1 MARTELE
8 PRSCLRDGSWTRLK
22 GTGHSG
28 QTVRSQRGLLAP
40 DSMGEGSRRQRGPR
54 GPPSLGRGHGVGKPA
69 GTGGQGP
76 RRQEGRSRKGA
87 IRMVKRSCPS
97 CGPELGVEEKKGKGN
112 PISIQ
117 LFPPELVEHIISFLP
132 VRDLVALGQT
142 CRYFH
147 EVCDAEGV
155 WRRICRRLSPR
166 LRDQGSGVRPWKRAA
181 ILNYTKGLYFQAFGG
196 RRRCLSKSVAP
207 LLAHGYRRFLPTK
220 DHVFIL
226 DYVGTLFFLKN
237 ALVSTLGQM
246 QWKRACRY
254 VVLCRGAK
262 DFASDPRCDTVYR
275 KYLYVLA
282 TREQQEVVGTT
293 SSRACDCVEVY
304 LQSSGQRVFKMTFHH
319 SMTFKQ
325 IVLVGQETQRAL
337 LLLTEEGK
345 IYSLVVNETQ
355 LDQPRS
361 YTVQLALRKVSH
373 YLPHLRV
380 ACMTSN
386 QSSTLYVTDQGG
398 VYFEVHTPGVY
409 RDLFGTLQA
418 FDPLDQQMP
427 LALSLPAKIL
437 FCALGYNH
445 LGLVDEFGRIFMQ
458 GNNRYGQLGT
468 GDKMDRGEP
477 TQVRYLQ
484 RPITLWCGLNHSL
497 VLSQSSE
504 FSKELLGC
512 GCGAGGRLPGWP
524 KGSAS
529 FVKLQVKVPLCA
541 CALCATRECLY
552 ILSSHDIEQH
562 TPYRDLPASRVVG
575 IPEPSLGTGAPQD
588 PGGTAQACEE
598 YLSQIHSCHTLQ
610 DRMEK
615 MKEIIGW
622 MPLMAAQKDFFWEA
636 LDMLQKAE
644 GGGGG
649 VGPPASET

>member
-1 MARTELE
+1 
-8 PRSCLRDGSWTRLK
+8 
-22 GTGHSG
+22 
-28 QTVRSQRGLLAP
+28 
-40 DSMGEGSRRQRGPR
+40 MGEGPGRQRGPR
-54 GPPSLGRGHGVGKPA
+54 GPPSSGTGHGVGKAA
-69 GTGGQGP
+69 GTGTRELSTGGQGA
-76 RRQEGRSRKGA
+76 RRDEGRSRAGVV
-87 IRMVKRSCPS
+87 RMVKRSCPS
-97 CGPELGVEEKKGKGN
+97 CGPEPGGEEKKGRGN
-112 PISIQ
+112 PISVQ

-132 VRDLVALGQT
+132 VRDVVALGQT
-142 CRYFH
+142 CHYFR
-147 EVCDAEGV
+147 EVCDTEGV

-166 LRDQGSGVRPWKRAA
+166 LREQGSGVRPWKRAA

-226 DYVGTLFFLKN
+226 DYVGTLFFFKN
-237 ALVSTLGQM
+237 ALVSSTLGQI

-282 TREQQEVVGTT
+282 TREQLGVAGATG
-293 SSRACDCVEVY
+293 SRACDCVEVY

-319 SMTFKQ
+319 SMSFKQ

-373 YLPHLRV
+373 CLPHLRV
-380 ACMTSN
+380 ACMASN
-386 QSSTLYVTDQGG
+386 QSSTVYITDQGG

-477 TQVRYLQ
+477 TQV
-484 RPITLWCGLNHSL
+484 
-497 VLSQSSE
+497 
-504 FSKELLGC
+504 
-512 GCGAGGRLPGWP
+512 
-524 KGSAS
+524 
-529 FVKLQVKVPLCA
+529 PLCA
-541 CALCATRECLY
+541 CSLCSTRECLY
-552 ILSSHDIEQH
+552 MLSSHDIEH
-562 TPYRDLPASRVVG
+562 HPAYRDLPASRVVG
-575 IPEPSLGTGAPQD
+575 NPEPSPGAGAPQD

-598 YLSQIHSCHTLQ
+598 YLSQIHSCPTLQ

-615 MKEIIGW
+615 MKEIVGW

-636 LDMLQKAE
+636 LDMLQTAA
-644 GGGGG
+644 GG
-649 VGPPASET
+649 VGEGPPTPDS

>member
-1 MARTELE
+1 
-8 PRSCLRDGSWTRLK
+8 
-22 GTGHSG
+22 
-28 QTVRSQRGLLAP
+28 
-40 DSMGEGSRRQRGPR
+40 MGEGPGRQRGPR
-54 GPPSLGRGHGVGKPA
+54 GPPSSGTGHGVGKAA
-69 GTGGQGP
+69 GTGTRELSTGGQGA
-76 RRQEGRSRKGA
+76 RRDEGRSRAGVV
-87 IRMVKRSCPS
+87 RMVRRSQRRKLQKFTGLCGQEGLRVKRSCPS
-97 CGPELGVEEKKGKGN
+97 CGPEPGGEEKKGRGN
-112 PISIQ
+112 PISVQ

-132 VRDLVALGQT
+132 VRDVVALGQT
-142 CRYFH
+142 CHYFR
-147 EVCDAEGV
+147 EVCDTEGV

-166 LRDQGSGVRPWKRAA
+166 LREQGSGVRPWKRAA

-226 DYVGTLFFLKN
+226 DYVGTLFFFKN
-237 ALVSTLGQM
+237 ALVSSTLGQI

-282 TREQQEVVGTT
+282 TREQLGVAGATG
-293 SSRACDCVEVY
+293 SRACDCVEVY

-319 SMTFKQ
+319 SMSFKQ

-373 YLPHLRV
+373 CLPHLRV
-380 ACMTSN
+380 ACMASN
-386 QSSTLYVTDQGG
+386 QSSTVYITDQGG

-427 LALSLPAKIL
+427 LALSLPAK
-437 FCALGYNH
+437 
-445 LGLVDEFGRIFMQ
+445 

-477 TQVRYLQ
+477 TQV
-484 RPITLWCGLNHSL
+484 
-497 VLSQSSE
+497 
-504 FSKELLGC
+504 
-512 GCGAGGRLPGWP
+512 
-524 KGSAS
+524 
-529 FVKLQVKVPLCA
+529 PLCA
-541 CALCATRECLY
+541 CSLCSTRECLY
-552 ILSSHDIEQH
+552 MLSSHDIEH
-562 TPYRDLPASRVVG
+562 HPAYRDLPASRVVG
-575 IPEPSLGTGAPQD
+575 NPEPSPGAGAPQD

-598 YLSQIHSCHTLQ
+598 YLSQIHSCPTLQ

-615 MKEIIGW
+615 MKEIVGW

-636 LDMLQKAE
+636 LDMLQTAA
-644 GGGGG
+644 GG
-649 VGPPASET
+649 VGEGPPTPDS

>member
-1 MARTELE
+1 MSEREKVGSARAGWLAEY
-8 PRSCLRDGSWTRLK
+8 
-22 GTGHSG
+22 G
-28 QTVRSQRGLLAP
+28 QKAR
-40 DSMGEGSRRQRGPR
+40 
-54 GPPSLGRGHGVGKPA
+54 
-69 GTGGQGP
+69 
-76 RRQEGRSRKGA
+76 RSRGTKGA
-87 IRMVKRSCPS
+87 GAGEKCWRLAAHKEARVWQGERAKVKRSCPP
-97 CGPELGVEEKKGKGN
+97 CGPEPGSGGKKGRGN
-112 PISIQ
+112 PVSVQ

-132 VRDLVALGQT
+132 VRDIVALGQT
-142 CRYFH
+142 CRYFR
-147 EVCDAEGV
+147 EVCDGEGV

-166 LRDQGSGVRPWKRAA
+166 LREQGAGARPWKRAA

-226 DYVGTLFFLKN
+226 DYAGTLFFLKN
-237 ALVSTLGQM
+237 ALVSSTLGQI

-262 DFASDPRCDTVYR
+262 DFASDPRSDTVYR

-282 TREQQEVVGTT
+282 TREQPGGVGGPGG
-293 SSRACDCVEVY
+293 RACDCVEVY

-319 SMTFKQ
+319 SMHFKQ

-361 YTVQLALRKVSH
+361 YTVQLALRKVSRC
-373 YLPHLRV
+373 LPHLRV
-380 ACMTSN
+380 ARMASN
-386 QSSTLYVTDQGG
+386 QSSTLYITDQGG

-409 RDLFGTLQA
+409 RDLFGTLHA

-477 TQVRYLQ
+477 TQV
-484 RPITLWCGLNHSL
+484 
-497 VLSQSSE
+497 
-504 FSKELLGC
+504 
-512 GCGAGGRLPGWP
+512 
-524 KGSAS
+524 
-529 FVKLQVKVPLCA
+529 PLCA
-541 CALCATRECLY
+541 CSLCSTRECLY
-552 ILSSHDIEQH
+552 MLSSHDIERRP
-562 TPYRDLPASRVVG
+562 TYRDLPASKATGTSESTV
-575 IPEPSLGTGAPQD
+575 GTGTSQD
-588 PGGTAQACEE
+588 PGGTARACEE
-598 YLSQIHSCHTLQ
+598 YLSQIHSCLTLQ

-615 MKEIIGW
+615 MKEIVGW
-622 MPLMAAQKDFFWEA
+622 MPLLAAQKDFFWEA
-636 LDMLQKAE
+636 LNMLQRAA
-644 GGGGG
+644 GGGGP
-649 VGPPASET
+649 GPTPPES

>member
-1 MARTELE
+1 M
-8 PRSCLRDGSWTRLK
+8 
-22 GTGHSG
+22 
-28 QTVRSQRGLLAP
+28 
-40 DSMGEGSRRQRGPR
+40 
-54 GPPSLGRGHGVGKPA
+54 
-69 GTGGQGP
+69 
-76 RRQEGRSRKGA
+76 
-87 IRMVKRSCPS
+87 
-97 CGPELGVEEKKGKGN
+97 
-112 PISIQ
+112 
-117 LFPPELVEHIISFLP
+117 LFPPELVEHIVSFLP
-132 VRDLVALGQT
+132 VKDVVALGQT
-142 CRYFH
+142 CHYFH
-147 EVCDAEGV
+147 DVCDAEGV

-166 LRDQGSGVRPWKRAA
+166 IRDQGVD
-181 ILNYTKGLYFQAFGG
+181 TKGLYFQAFGG

-207 LLAHGYRRFLPTK
+207 MLAHGYRRFLPTK

-237 ALVSTLGQM
+237 ALVSSTLGQI

-282 TREQQEVVGTT
+282 TREQPAVVGSTG
-293 SSRACDCVEVY
+293 SRACDCVEVY

-319 SMTFKQ
+319 SMSFKQ

-361 YTVQLALRKVSH
+361 YTVQLVLRKVSRC
-373 YLPHLRV
+373 LPHLRV
-380 ACMTSN
+380 TCMASN
-386 QSSTLYVTDQGG
+386 QSSTLYITGWGFIPRTQVPKAAELRAPAPPDQGG

-418 FDPLDQQMP
+418 FDPLDHQMP
-427 LALSLPAKIL
+427 LALSLPAKVL

-477 TQVRYLQ
+477 TQVHYLQ
-484 RPITLWCGLNHSL
+484 RPIALWCGLNHSL
-497 VLSQSSE
+497 VLSQTSD

-529 FVKLQVKVPLCA
+529 FVKLHIKG
-541 CALCATRECLY
+541 ECLY
-552 ILSSHDIEQH
+552 MLSSHDIEQC
-562 TPYRDLPASRVVG
+562 PAYRDLPASRVG
-575 IPEPSLGTGAPQD
+575 GSPEPSQGAGAPQD

-598 YLSQIHSCHTLQ
+598 YLSQIHSCPTLQ

-615 MKEIIGW
+615 MKEIVGW

-636 LDMLQKAE
+636 LDMLQRAAA
-644 GGGGG
+644 GGGPGTST
-649 VGPPASET
+649 PES

>member
-1 MARTELE
+1 MPRVGDRANQVQVGGGNAGSQLEGKRARET
-8 PRSCLRDGSWTRLK
+8 T
-22 GTGHSG
+22 SG
-28 QTVRSQRGLLAP
+28 
-40 DSMGEGSRRQRGPR
+40 
-54 GPPSLGRGHGVGKPA
+54 GPPRPRLTKTNRNPDTVQGLEGVQAEHIRERASVEAVREIEGA
-69 GTGGQGP
+69 
-76 RRQEGRSRKGA
+76 RRAAEASAQDTCCSRKHPGDRFRLRRRRPA
-87 IRMVKRSCPS
+87 RVKRSCPS
-97 CGPELGVEEKKGKGN
+97 CGPEPGGEEKKGRGN
-112 PISIQ
+112 PISVQ

-132 VRDLVALGQT
+132 VRDVVALGQT
-142 CRYFH
+142 CHYFH

-166 LRDQGSGVRPWKRAA
+166 LREQGSGVRPWKRAA

-226 DYVGTLFFLKN
+226 DYAGTLFFLKN
-237 ALVSTLGQM
+237 ALVSSTLGQI

-282 TREQQEVVGTT
+282 TREQLGVVGSTG
-293 SSRACDCVEVY
+293 SRACDCVEVY

-319 SMTFKQ
+319 SMSFKQ

-345 IYSLVVNETQ
+345 IYSLVVDETQ

-361 YTVQLALRKVSH
+361 YTVQLALRKVSRC
-373 YLPHLRV
+373 LPHLRV
-380 ACMTSN
+380 ACMASN
-386 QSSTLYVTDQGG
+386 QSSTLYITDQGG

-477 TQVRYLQ
+477 TQV
-484 RPITLWCGLNHSL
+484 
-497 VLSQSSE
+497 
-504 FSKELLGC
+504 
-512 GCGAGGRLPGWP
+512 
-524 KGSAS
+524 
-529 FVKLQVKVPLCA
+529 PLCA
-541 CALCATRECLY
+541 CSLCSTRECLY
-552 ILSSHDIEQH
+552 MLSSHDIEH
-562 TPYRDLPASRVVG
+562 HLAYRDLPASRVVG
-575 IPEPSLGTGAPQD
+575 TPELSLGAGPPQD
-588 PGGTAQACEE
+588 PGGAARACEE
-598 YLSQIHSCHTLQ
+598 YLSQIHSCPTLQ

-615 MKEIIGW
+615 MKEIVGW

-636 LDMLQKAE
+636 LDMLQGAA
-644 GGGGG
+644 GG
-649 VGPPASET
+649 VGPGPPDPES

>member
-1 MARTELE
+1 MSHWVARAEDLSK
-8 PRSCLRDGSWTRLK
+8 RKSRARLGK
-22 GTGHSG
+22 IGHSG
-28 QTVRSQRGLLAP
+28 WAVRSQRGLSAP
-40 DSMGEGSRRQRGPR
+40 GSMGEGPGRQRGPR
-54 GPPSLGRGHGVGKPA
+54 GPPSSGTGHGVGKAA
-69 GTGGQGP
+69 GTGARELSTGGQGA
-76 RRQEGRSRKGA
+76 RRDEGRSRAGVV
-87 IRMVKRSCPS
+87 RMVRRSQRWKLQKFTGLCGQEGLRVKRSCPS
-97 CGPELGVEEKKGKGN
+97 CGPEPGGEEKKGRGN
-112 PISIQ
+112 PISVQ

-132 VRDLVALGQT
+132 VRDVVALGQT
-142 CRYFH
+142 CHYFR
-147 EVCDAEGV
+147 EVCDTEGV

-166 LRDQGSGVRPWKRAA
+166 LREQGSGVRPWKRAA

-226 DYVGTLFFLKN
+226 DYVGTLFFFKN
-237 ALVSTLGQM
+237 ALVSSTLGQI

-282 TREQQEVVGTT
+282 TREQLGVAGTT
-293 SSRACDCVEVY
+293 GSRACDCVEVY

-319 SMTFKQ
+319 SMSFKQ

-373 YLPHLRV
+373 CLPHLRV
-380 ACMTSN
+380 ACMASN
-386 QSSTLYVTDQGG
+386 QSSTVYITDQGG

-477 TQVRYLQ
+477 TQV
-484 RPITLWCGLNHSL
+484 
-497 VLSQSSE
+497 
-504 FSKELLGC
+504 
-512 GCGAGGRLPGWP
+512 
-524 KGSAS
+524 
-529 FVKLQVKVPLCA
+529 PLCA
-541 CALCATRECLY
+541 CSLCSTRECLY
-552 ILSSHDIEQH
+552 MLSSHDIEH
-562 TPYRDLPASRVVG
+562 HPAYRDLPASRVVG
-575 IPEPSLGTGAPQD
+575 NPEPSPGAGAPQD

-598 YLSQIHSCHTLQ
+598 YLSQIHSCPTLQ

-615 MKEIIGW
+615 MKEIVGW

-636 LDMLQKAE
+636 LDMLQTAA
-644 GGGGG
+644 GG
-649 VGPPASET
+649 VGEGPPTPDS

>member
-1 MARTELE
+1 MYF
-8 PRSCLRDGSWTRLK
+8 PS
-22 GTGHSG
+22 
-28 QTVRSQRGLLAP
+28 P
-40 DSMGEGSRRQRGPR
+40 D
-54 GPPSLGRGHGVGKPA
+54 
-69 GTGGQGP
+69 
-76 RRQEGRSRKGA
+76 
-87 IRMVKRSCPS
+87 
-97 CGPELGVEEKKGKGN
+97 
-112 PISIQ
+112 
-117 LFPPELVEHIISFLP
+117 
-132 VRDLVALGQT
+132 
-142 CRYFH
+142 
-147 EVCDAEGV
+147 
-155 WRRICRRLSPR
+155 
-166 LRDQGSGVRPWKRAA
+166 
-181 ILNYTKGLYFQAFGG
+181 TKGLYFQAFGG

-237 ALVSTLGQM
+237 ALVSSTLGQI

-282 TREQQEVVGTT
+282 TREQPGVVGTT

-319 SMTFKQ
+319 SMSFKQ

-361 YTVQLALRKVSH
+361 YTVQLALRKVSRC
-373 YLPHLRV
+373 LPHLRV
-380 ACMTSN
+380 TCMASN
-386 QSSTLYVTDQGG
+386 QSSTLYITDQGG

-477 TQVRYLQ
+477 TQV
-484 RPITLWCGLNHSL
+484 
-497 VLSQSSE
+497 
-504 FSKELLGC
+504 
-512 GCGAGGRLPGWP
+512 
-524 KGSAS
+524 
-529 FVKLQVKVPLCA
+529 PLCA
-541 CALCATRECLY
+541 CSLCSTRECLY
-552 ILSSHDIEQH
+552 MLSSHDIEH
-562 TPYRDLPASRVVG
+562 YPAYRDLPASRVVG
-575 IPEPSLGTGAPQD
+575 SPEPSLGTGGPQD
-588 PGGTAQACEE
+588 PGGAARACEE
-598 YLSQIHSCHTLQ
+598 YLSQIHSCPTLQ

-615 MKEIIGW
+615 MKEIVGW

-636 LDMLQKAE
+636 LDMLQRAA
-644 GGGGG
+644 GG
-649 VGPPASET
+649 VGPGPSTPES

>member
-1 MARTELE
+1 
-8 PRSCLRDGSWTRLK
+8 
-22 GTGHSG
+22 
-28 QTVRSQRGLLAP
+28 
-40 DSMGEGSRRQRGPR
+40 MGEGPGRQRGPR
-54 GPPSLGRGHGVGKPA
+54 GPPSSGTGHGVGKAA
-69 GTGGQGP
+69 GTGTRELSTGGQGA
-76 RRQEGRSRKGA
+76 RRDEGRSRAGVV
-87 IRMVKRSCPS
+87 RMVRRSQRRKLQKFTGLCGQEGLRVKRSCPS
-97 CGPELGVEEKKGKGN
+97 CGPEPGGEEKKGRGN
-112 PISIQ
+112 PISVQ

-132 VRDLVALGQT
+132 VRDVVALGQT
-142 CRYFH
+142 CHYFR
-147 EVCDAEGV
+147 EVCDTEGV

-166 LRDQGSGVRPWKRAA
+166 LREQGSGVRPWKRAA

-226 DYVGTLFFLKN
+226 DYVGTLFFFKN
-237 ALVSTLGQM
+237 ALVSSTLGQI

-282 TREQQEVVGTT
+282 TREQLGVAGATG
-293 SSRACDCVEVY
+293 SRACDCVEVY

-319 SMTFKQ
+319 SMSFKQ

-373 YLPHLRV
+373 CLPHLRV
-380 ACMTSN
+380 ACMASN
-386 QSSTLYVTDQGG
+386 QSSTVYITDQGG

-477 TQVRYLQ
+477 TQV
-484 RPITLWCGLNHSL
+484 
-497 VLSQSSE
+497 
-504 FSKELLGC
+504 
-512 GCGAGGRLPGWP
+512 
-524 KGSAS
+524 
-529 FVKLQVKVPLCA
+529 PLCA
-541 CALCATRECLY
+541 CSLCSTRECLY
-552 ILSSHDIEQH
+552 MLSSHDIEH
-562 TPYRDLPASRVVG
+562 HPAYRDLPASRVVG
-575 IPEPSLGTGAPQD
+575 NPEPSPGAGAPQD

-598 YLSQIHSCHTLQ
+598 YLSQIHSCPTLQ

-615 MKEIIGW
+615 MKEIVGW

-636 LDMLQKAE
+636 LDMLQTAA
-644 GGGGG
+644 GG
-649 VGPPASET
+649 VGEGPPTPDS

>member
-1 MARTELE
+1 MSKRERVGRAR
-8 PRSCLRDGSWTRLK
+8 
-22 GTGHSG
+22 
-28 QTVRSQRGLLAP
+28 
-40 DSMGEGSRRQRGPR
+40 
-54 GPPSLGRGHGVGKPA
+54 GVGVGGGGLAEYRTKARRSGGTKEA
-69 GTGGQGP
+69 GAGEKCRRLAADQEARVWQGE
-76 RRQEGRSRKGA
+76 RAK
-87 IRMVKRSCPS
+87 VKRSCPP
-97 CGPELGVEEKKGKGN
+97 CGPEPGSGGKKGRGN
-112 PISIQ
+112 PVSVQ

-132 VRDLVALGQT
+132 VRDIVALGQT
-142 CRYFH
+142 CRYFQ

-166 LRDQGSGVRPWKRAA
+166 LREQGAGARPWKRAA

-226 DYVGTLFFLKN
+226 DYAGILFFLKN
-237 ALVSTLGQM
+237 ALVSSNLGQI

-262 DFASDPRCDTVYR
+262 DFASDPRNDTVYR

-282 TREQQEVVGTT
+282 TREQPGGVGGPGG
-293 SSRACDCVEVY
+293 RACDCVEVY

-319 SMTFKQ
+319 SMRFKQ

-361 YTVQLALRKVSH
+361 YTVQLALRKVSRC
-373 YLPHLRV
+373 LPHLRV
-380 ACMTSN
+380 ARMASN
-386 QSSTLYVTDQGG
+386 QSSTLYITDQGG

-409 RDLFGTLQA
+409 RDLFGTLHA

-477 TQVRYLQ
+477 TQVHYLQ
-484 RPITLWCGLNHSL
+484 RPIALWCGLNHSL
-497 VLSQSSE
+497 VLSQSSD

-529 FVKLQVKVPLCA
+529 FVKLHVKVPLCA
-541 CALCATRECLY
+541 CSLCSTRECLY
-552 ILSSHDIEQH
+552 MLSSHDIEH
-562 TPYRDLPASRVVG
+562 RPTYRDLPASRATGTSESSV
-575 IPEPSLGTGAPQD
+575 GTGTCQD
-588 PGGTAQACEE
+588 PGGAARACEE
-598 YLSQIHSCHTLQ
+598 YLSQIHSCPTLQ

-615 MKEIIGW
+615 MKEIVGW
-622 MPLMAAQKDFFWEA
+622 MPLLAVQKDFFWEA
-636 LDMLQKAE
+636 LDMLQRAAA
-644 GGGGG
+644 GGGP
-649 VGPPASET
+649 GPTPPES

>member
-1 MARTELE
+1 M
-8 PRSCLRDGSWTRLK
+8 
-22 GTGHSG
+22 
-28 QTVRSQRGLLAP
+28 RSQRGLFFP
-40 DSMGEGSRRQRGPR
+40 DSR
-54 GPPSLGRGHGVGKPA
+54 GRGLPGRGDVPEVSPA
-69 GTGGQGP
+69 Q
-76 RRQEGRSRKGA
+76 A
-87 IRMVKRSCPS
+87 WDMVKRSCPS
-97 CGPELGVEEKKGKGN
+97 CGPEPGGEEKKGRGN
-112 PISIQ
+112 PFSVQ

-132 VRDLVALGQT
+132 VKDVVSLGQT
-142 CRYFH
+142 CRYFQ
-147 EVCDAEGV
+147 EVCDAEGA

-166 LRDQGSGVRPWKRAA
+166 LREQGSGIRPWKRAA

-237 ALVSTLGQM
+237 ALVSSTLGQI

-282 TREQQEVVGTT
+282 TREQSGVVGTT
-293 SSRACDCVEVY
+293 SNRACDCVEVY

-319 SMTFKQ
+319 SMSFKQ

-361 YTVQLALRKVSH
+361 YTVQLALRKVSRC
-373 YLPHLRV
+373 LPHLRV
-380 ACMTSN
+380 ACMASN
-386 QSSTLYVTDQGG
+386 QSSTLYITDQGG

-418 FDPLDQQMP
+418 FDPLDPQMP
-427 LALSLPAKIL
+427 LALSLPAKVL

-477 TQVRYLQ
+477 TQV
-484 RPITLWCGLNHSL
+484 
-497 VLSQSSE
+497 
-504 FSKELLGC
+504 
-512 GCGAGGRLPGWP
+512 
-524 KGSAS
+524 
-529 FVKLQVKVPLCA
+529 PLCA
-541 CALCATRECLY
+541 CSLCSTRECLY
-552 ILSSHDIEQH
+552 MLSSHDIEH
-562 TPYRDLPASRVVG
+562 HPAYRDLPASRVMG
-575 IPEPSLGTGAPQD
+575 TSEPSLGTGAPQD
-588 PGGTAQACEE
+588 PGGAARACEE
-598 YLSQIHSCHTLQ
+598 YLSQIHSCSTLQ

-615 MKEIIGW
+615 MKEIVGW

-636 LDMLQKAE
+636 LDMLQRAA
-644 GGGGG
+644 GGA
-649 VGPPASET
+649 GPGTPTPES

>member
-1 MARTELE
+1 M
-8 PRSCLRDGSWTRLK
+8 SWQE
-22 GTGHSG
+22 
-28 QTVRSQRGLLAP
+28 QTASY
-40 DSMGEGSRRQRGPR
+40 
-54 GPPSLGRGHGVGKPA
+54 SLPWKPA
-69 GTGGQGP
+69 PHCISFYSGLVPFAPTLP
-76 RRQEGRSRKGA
+76 PE
-87 IRMVKRSCPS
+87 VKRSCPS
-97 CGPELGVEEKKGKGN
+97 CGPEPGGEEKKGRGN
-112 PISIQ
+112 PISVQ

-132 VRDLVALGQT
+132 VRDVVALGQT
-142 CRYFH
+142 CHYFR
-147 EVCDAEGV
+147 EVCDTEGV

-166 LRDQGSGVRPWKRAA
+166 LREQGSGVRPWKRAA

-226 DYVGTLFFLKN
+226 DYVGTLFFFKN
-237 ALVSTLGQM
+237 ALVSSTLGQI

-282 TREQQEVVGTT
+282 TREQLGVAGTT
-293 SSRACDCVEVY
+293 GSRACDCVEVY

-319 SMTFKQ
+319 SMSFKQ

-373 YLPHLRV
+373 CLPHLRV
-380 ACMTSN
+380 ACMASN
-386 QSSTLYVTDQGG
+386 QSSTVYITDQGG

-477 TQVRYLQ
+477 TQV
-484 RPITLWCGLNHSL
+484 
-497 VLSQSSE
+497 
-504 FSKELLGC
+504 
-512 GCGAGGRLPGWP
+512 
-524 KGSAS
+524 
-529 FVKLQVKVPLCA
+529 PLCA
-541 CALCATRECLY
+541 CSLCSTRECLY
-552 ILSSHDIEQH
+552 MLSSHDIEH
-562 TPYRDLPASRVVG
+562 HPAYRDLPASRVVG
-575 IPEPSLGTGAPQD
+575 NPEPSPGAGAPQD

-598 YLSQIHSCHTLQ
+598 YLSQIHSCPTLQ

-615 MKEIIGW
+615 MKEIVGW

-636 LDMLQKAE
+636 LDMLQTAA
-644 GGGGG
+644 GG
-649 VGPPASET
+649 VGEGPPTPDS

>member
-1 MARTELE
+1 MVR
-8 PRSCLRDGSWTRLK
+8 RS
-22 GTGHSG
+22 
-28 QTVRSQRGLLAP
+28 
-40 DSMGEGSRRQRGPR
+40 
-54 GPPSLGRGHGVGKPA
+54 
-69 GTGGQGP
+69 
-76 RRQEGRSRKGA
+76 RSRKLQKLTGLCRREEGLR
-87 IRMVKRSCPS
+87 IKRSCPS
-97 CGPELGVEEKKGKGN
+97 CGPSEPGGEEKKGRGN
-112 PISIQ
+112 PVSVQ

-132 VRDLVALGQT
+132 VRDVVALGQT
-142 CRYFH
+142 CHYFH
-147 EVCDAEGV
+147 QVCDAESM
-155 WRRICRRLSPR
+155 WRRICHRLSPR
-166 LRDQGSGVRPWKRAA
+166 LREQGSGVRPWKRAA
-181 ILNYTKGLYFQAFGG
+181 VLNYTKGLYFQAFGG

-207 LLAHGYRRFLPTK
+207 QLAHGYRRFLPTK

-226 DYVGTLFFLKN
+226 DYAGTLFFLKN
-237 ALVSTLGQM
+237 ALVSSTLGQI

-282 TREQQEVVGTT
+282 TREQPGVVGTT
-293 SSRACDCVEVY
+293 SSQACDCVEVY

-319 SMTFKQ
+319 SMSFKQ

-361 YTVQLALRKVSH
+361 YTVQLALRKVSRC
-373 YLPHLRV
+373 LPHLRV
-380 ACMTSN
+380 ACMASN
-386 QSSTLYVTDQGG
+386 QSSTLYITDQGG

-477 TQVRYLQ
+477 TQVHYLQ
-484 RPITLWCGLNHSL
+484 RPIALWCGLNHSL
-497 VLSQSSE
+497 VLSQGSD

-529 FVKLQVKVPLCA
+529 FVKLHIK
-541 CALCATRECLY
+541 
-552 ILSSHDIEQH
+552 
-562 TPYRDLPASRVVG
+562 
-575 IPEPSLGTGAPQD
+575 
-588 PGGTAQACEE
+588 
-598 YLSQIHSCHTLQ
+598 

-615 MKEIIGW
+615 MKEIVGW

-636 LDMLQKAE
+636 LDMLQRAA
-644 GGGGG
+644 GGAGQ
-649 VGPPASET
+649 GPPPPES

>member
-1 MARTELE
+1 
-8 PRSCLRDGSWTRLK
+8 
-22 GTGHSG
+22 
-28 QTVRSQRGLLAP
+28 
-40 DSMGEGSRRQRGPR
+40 MGEKEV
-54 GPPSLGRGHGVGKPA
+54 PSL
-69 GTGGQGP
+69 
-76 RRQEGRSRKGA
+76 RRRR
-87 IRMVKRSCPS
+87 VKRSCPS
-97 CGPELGVEEKKGKGN
+97 CGPEPGGEEKGRGN
-112 PISIQ
+112 PISFQ
-117 LFPPELVEHIISFLP
+117 LFPPELVEHIISFLS
-132 VRDLVALGQT
+132 VRDVVALGQT
-142 CRYFH
+142 CHYFH

-166 LRDQGSGVRPWKRAA
+166 LREQGSGVRPWKRAA

-207 LLAHGYRRFLPTK
+207 LLAHGYHRFLPTK

-237 ALVSTLGQM
+237 ALVSSTLGQI

-282 TREQQEVVGTT
+282 TREQPGVVGTT
-293 SSRACDCVEVY
+293 GSRVCDCVEVY

-319 SMTFKQ
+319 SMSFKQ

-361 YTVQLALRKVSH
+361 YTVQLALRKVSRC
-373 YLPHLRV
+373 LPHLRV
-380 ACMTSN
+380 ACMASN
-386 QSSTLYVTDQGG
+386 QSSTLYITDQGG

-427 LALSLPAKIL
+427 LALSLPAK
-437 FCALGYNH
+437 
-445 LGLVDEFGRIFMQ
+445 
-458 GNNRYGQLGT
+458 
-468 GDKMDRGEP
+468 
-477 TQVRYLQ
+477 
-484 RPITLWCGLNHSL
+484 
-497 VLSQSSE
+497 
-504 FSKELLGC
+504 
-512 GCGAGGRLPGWP
+512 
-524 KGSAS
+524 
-529 FVKLQVKVPLCA
+529 VPLCA
-541 CALCATRECLY
+541 CSLCSTRECLY
-552 ILSSHDIEQH
+552 MLSSHDIEH
-562 TPYRDLPASRVVG
+562 HPSYRDLPANRVVG
-575 IPEPSLGTGAPQD
+575 TPEPSLGAGAPQD
-588 PGGTAQACEE
+588 PGGAARACEE
-598 YLSQIHSCHTLQ
+598 YLSQIHSCPTLQ

-615 MKEIIGW
+615 MKEIVGW

-636 LDMLQKAE
+636 LDMLQKAA
-644 GGGGG
+644 GGGGS
-649 VGPPASET
+649 GPPTPES

>member
-1 MARTELE
+1 MGTAPGAHPVPQLTAQPARQAE
-8 PRSCLRDGSWTRLK
+8 RLK
-22 GTGHSG
+22 G
-28 QTVRSQRGLLAP
+28 
-40 DSMGEGSRRQRGPR
+40 RQR
-54 GPPSLGRGHGVGKPA
+54 VQA
-69 GTGGQGP
+69 
-76 RRQEGRSRKGA
+76 SRPTQ
-87 IRMVKRSCPS
+87 VKRTCPS
-97 CGPELGVEEKKGKGN
+97 CGPEPGGEEKQGRGS
-112 PISIQ
+112 PVSVQ

-132 VRDLVALGQT
+132 VRDVIALGRT
-142 CRYFH
+142 CHYFH
-147 EVCDAEGV
+147 QVCDAEGV
-155 WRRICRRLSPR
+155 WRRICHKLSPR
-166 LRDQGSGVRPWKRAA
+166 LREQGSGVRPWKRAA

-196 RRRCLSKSVAP
+196 RRRCVSKSVAP

-237 ALVSTLGQM
+237 ALVSSTLGQI

-282 TREQQEVVGTT
+282 TREQSGVVGATGN
-293 SSRACDCVEVY
+293 RACDCVEVY

-319 SMTFKQ
+319 SMSFKQ
-325 IVLVGQETQRAL
+325 IVLVGQETHRAL

-361 YTVQLALRKVSH
+361 YTVQLTLRKVSRC
-373 YLPHLRV
+373 LPHLRV
-380 ACMTSN
+380 TCMASN
-386 QSSTLYVTDQGG
+386 QSSTLYIT
-398 VYFEVHTPGVY
+398 
-409 RDLFGTLQA
+409 A

-477 TQVRYLQ
+477 TQVHYLQ
-484 RPITLWCGLNHSL
+484 CPIAMWCGLNHSL
-497 VLSQSSE
+497 VLSQSSD

-529 FVKLQVKVPLCA
+529 FVRLHVKVPLCA
-541 CALCATRECLY
+541 CSLCSTRECLY
-552 ILSSHDIEQH
+552 MLSSHDIEHH
-562 TPYRDLPASRVVG
+562 TAYRDLPASRT
-575 IPEPSLGTGAPQD
+575 PEPTGACASQD
-588 PGGTAQACEE
+588 PGGAARACKE
-598 YLSQIHSCHTLQ
+598 YLIQIHSCPTLQ
-610 DRMEK
+610 ERMEK
-615 MKEIIGW
+615 MREIVGW

-636 LDMLQKAE
+636 LDMLQRAA
-644 GGGGG
+644 GG
-649 VGPPASET
+649 VSPGSPTRES

>member
-1 MARTELE
+1 MSHWVARAEDLSK
-8 PRSCLRDGSWTRLK
+8 RKFRARLGK
-22 GTGHSG
+22 IGHSG
-28 QTVRSQRGLLAP
+28 WAVRSQRGLSAP
-40 DSMGEGSRRQRGPR
+40 GSMGEGPGRQRGPR
-54 GPPSLGRGHGVGKPA
+54 GPPSSGTGHGVGKAA
-69 GTGGQGP
+69 GTGTRELSTGGQGA
-76 RRQEGRSRKGA
+76 RRDEGRSRAGVV
-87 IRMVKRSCPS
+87 RMVKRSCPS
-97 CGPELGVEEKKGKGN
+97 CGPEPGGEEKKGRGN
-112 PISIQ
+112 PISVQ

-132 VRDLVALGQT
+132 VRDVVALGQT
-142 CRYFH
+142 CHYFR
-147 EVCDAEGV
+147 EVCDTEGV

-166 LRDQGSGVRPWKRAA
+166 LREQGSGVRPWKRAA

-226 DYVGTLFFLKN
+226 DYVGTLFFFKN
-237 ALVSTLGQM
+237 ALVSSTLGQI

-282 TREQQEVVGTT
+282 TREQLGVAGATG
-293 SSRACDCVEVY
+293 SRACDCVEVY

-319 SMTFKQ
+319 SMSFKQ

-373 YLPHLRV
+373 CLPHLRV
-380 ACMTSN
+380 ACMASN
-386 QSSTLYVTDQGG
+386 QSSTVYITDQGG

-477 TQVRYLQ
+477 TQV
-484 RPITLWCGLNHSL
+484 
-497 VLSQSSE
+497 
-504 FSKELLGC
+504 
-512 GCGAGGRLPGWP
+512 
-524 KGSAS
+524 
-529 FVKLQVKVPLCA
+529 PLCA
-541 CALCATRECLY
+541 CSLCSTRECLY
-552 ILSSHDIEQH
+552 MLSSHDIEH
-562 TPYRDLPASRVVG
+562 HPAYRDLPASRVVG
-575 IPEPSLGTGAPQD
+575 NPEPSPGAGAPQD

-598 YLSQIHSCHTLQ
+598 YLSQIHSCPTLQ

-615 MKEIIGW
+615 MKEIVGW

-636 LDMLQKAE
+636 LDMLQTAA
-644 GGGGG
+644 GG
-649 VGPPASET
+649 VGEGPPTPDS

>member
-1 MARTELE
+1 MVR
-8 PRSCLRDGSWTRLK
+8 RSRRRRLQRFTRLC
-22 GTGHSG
+22 G
-28 QTVRSQRGLLAP
+28 REEGL
-40 DSMGEGSRRQRGPR
+40 R
-54 GPPSLGRGHGVGKPA
+54 
-69 GTGGQGP
+69 
-76 RRQEGRSRKGA
+76 
-87 IRMVKRSCPS
+87 VKRSCPP
-97 CGPELGVEEKKGKGN
+97 CGPEPGSGGKKGRGN
-112 PISIQ
+112 PVSVQ

-132 VRDLVALGQT
+132 VRDIVALGQT
-142 CRYFH
+142 CRYFQ

-166 LRDQGSGVRPWKRAA
+166 LREQGAGARPWKRAA

-226 DYVGTLFFLKN
+226 DYAGTLFFLKN
-237 ALVSTLGQM
+237 ALVSSTLGQI

-262 DFASDPRCDTVYR
+262 DFASDPRSDTVYR

-282 TREQQEVVGTT
+282 TREQPGGVGGGP
-293 SSRACDCVEVY
+293 SGRACDCVEVY

-319 SMTFKQ
+319 SMRFKQ

-337 LLLTEEGK
+337 LLL
-345 IYSLVVNETQ
+345 
-355 LDQPRS
+355 
-361 YTVQLALRKVSH
+361 
-373 YLPHLRV
+373 
-380 ACMTSN
+380 
-386 QSSTLYVTDQGG
+386 TDQGG

-409 RDLFGTLQA
+409 RDLFGTLHA

-477 TQVRYLQ
+477 TQVHYLQ
-484 RPITLWCGLNHSL
+484 RPIALWCGLNHSL
-497 VLSQSSE
+497 VLSQSSD

-529 FVKLQVKVPLCA
+529 FVKLHVKVPLCA
-541 CALCATRECLY
+541 CSLCSTRECLY
-552 ILSSHDIEQH
+552 MLSSHDIERRP
-562 TPYRDLPASRVVG
+562 TYRDLPASRATGTSESSV
-575 IPEPSLGTGAPQD
+575 GTGTSQD
-588 PGGTAQACEE
+588 PGGAARACEE
-598 YLSQIHSCHTLQ
+598 YLSQIHSCPTLQ

-615 MKEIIGW
+615 MKEIVGW
-622 MPLMAAQKDFFWEA
+622 MPLLAAQKDFFWEA
-636 LDMLQKAE
+636 LDMLQRAA
-644 GGGGG
+644 GGGGP
-649 VGPPASET
+649 GPTPPES

>member
-1 MARTELE
+1 M
-8 PRSCLRDGSWTRLK
+8 LRMQKL
-22 GTGHSG
+22 
-28 QTVRSQRGLLAP
+28 
-40 DSMGEGSRRQRGPR
+40 RQREVDALAR
-54 GPPSLGRGHGVGKPA
+54 ANSKFLTA
-69 GTGGQGP
+69 GCRNQ
-76 RRQEGRSRKGA
+76 
-87 IRMVKRSCPS
+87 VKRSCPS
-97 CGPELGVEEKKGKGN
+97 CGPELGVEEKKAKGN
-112 PISIQ
+112 QISIQ

-166 LRDQGSGVRPWKRAA
+166 LQDQGSGVRPWKRAA

-262 DFASDPRCDTVYR
+262 DFASDPRCNTVYH

-477 TQVRYLQ
+477 TQV
-484 RPITLWCGLNHSL
+484 
-497 VLSQSSE
+497 
-504 FSKELLGC
+504 
-512 GCGAGGRLPGWP
+512 
-524 KGSAS
+524 
-529 FVKLQVKVPLCA
+529 PLCA

-575 IPEPSLGTGAPQD
+575 TPKSSLGTGAPQD

-615 MKEIIGW
+615 MKEIVGW

-644 GGGGG
+644 GGGGA
-649 VGPPASET
+649 VGPPAPET

>member
-1 MARTELE
+1 
-8 PRSCLRDGSWTRLK
+8 
-22 GTGHSG
+22 
-28 QTVRSQRGLLAP
+28 
-40 DSMGEGSRRQRGPR
+40 MGEGPRRQRGPR
-54 GPPSLGRGHGVGKPA
+54 GPPSPGREHGVGKAA
-69 GTGGQGP
+69 GTGARELSTRGQGA
-76 RRQEGRSRKGA
+76 RRDEGWSREGAVRMVRRSRRRKLQKFTGLCG
-87 IRMVKRSCPS
+87 REEGLRVKRSCPS
-97 CGPELGVEEKKGKGN
+97 CGPEPGGEEKKGRGN
-112 PISIQ
+112 PISVQ

-132 VRDLVALGQT
+132 VRDVVALGQT
-142 CRYFH
+142 CHYFH
-147 EVCDAEGV
+147 KVCDAEGV
-155 WRRICRRLSPR
+155 WRRICHRLSPR
-166 LRDQGSGVRPWKRAA
+166 LREQGSGVRPWKRAA

-226 DYVGTLFFLKN
+226 DYAGTLFFLKN
-237 ALVSTLGQM
+237 ALVSSTLGQI

-282 TREQQEVVGTT
+282 TREQPGVTGTT
-293 SSRACDCVEVY
+293 GSRSCDCVEVY

-319 SMTFKQ
+319 SMNFKQ

-361 YTVQLALRKVSH
+361 YTVQLALRKVSRC
-373 YLPHLRV
+373 LPHLRV
-380 ACMTSN
+380 ACMASN
-386 QSSTLYVTDQGG
+386 QSSTLYITDQGG

-477 TQVRYLQ
+477 TQV
-484 RPITLWCGLNHSL
+484 
-497 VLSQSSE
+497 
-504 FSKELLGC
+504 
-512 GCGAGGRLPGWP
+512 
-524 KGSAS
+524 
-529 FVKLQVKVPLCA
+529 PLCA
-541 CALCATRECLY
+541 CSLCATRECLY
-552 ILSSHDIEQH
+552 MLSSHDIEH
-562 TPYRDLPASRVVG
+562 HPAYRDLPASRVVG
-575 IPEPSLGTGAPQD
+575 TPEPSLGAGVPED
-588 PGGTAQACEE
+588 PGGEARACEE
-598 YLSQIHSCHTLQ
+598 YLSQIHSCPTLQ

-615 MKEIIGW
+615 MKEIVGW

-636 LDMLQKAE
+636 LDMLQRAA
-644 GGGGG
+644 GG
-649 VGPPASET
+649 VGQGPPTPES

>member
-1 MARTELE
+1 M
-8 PRSCLRDGSWTRLK
+8 
-22 GTGHSG
+22 
-28 QTVRSQRGLLAP
+28 VRSWKQKLQKLTGLCRQEEGFWVKRNCP
-40 DSMGEGSRRQRGPR
+40 CDQEPGGEEN
-54 GPPSLGRGHGVGKPA
+54 GRGNSLSV
-69 GTGGQGP
+69 QF
-76 RRQEGRSRKGA
+76 
-87 IRMVKRSCPS
+87 
-97 CGPELGVEEKKGKGN
+97 
-112 PISIQ
+112 
-117 LFPPELVEHIISFLP
+117 FPPELVEHIISFLP
-132 VRDLVALGQT
+132 VRDVVALGQT
-142 CRYFH
+142 CHYFH
-147 EVCDAEGV
+147 EVCDTEGV
-155 WRRICRRLSPR
+155 WRRICRKLSPR
-166 LRDQGSGVRPWKRAA
+166 LREQSSGVRPWKRAA

-226 DYVGTLFFLKN
+226 DYLGTLFFLKN
-237 ALVSTLGQM
+237 ALVSSTLGQI

-282 TREQQEVVGTT
+282 TREQPGVVGTT

-325 IVLVGQETQRAL
+325 IALVGQETQRAL

-361 YTVQLALRKVSH
+361 YTVQLALRKVSRC
-373 YLPHLRV
+373 LPHLHV
-380 ACMTSN
+380 TCMASN
-386 QSSTLYVTDQGG
+386 QSSALYITDQGG
-398 VYFEVHTPGVY
+398 VYFEVHAPGVY

-427 LALSLPAKIL
+427 LAITLPAKVL

-445 LGLVDEFGRIFMQ
+445 FGLVDEFGRIFMQ

-477 TQVRYLQ
+477 TPVHYLQ
-484 RPITLWCGLNHSL
+484 RPIALWCGLNHSL
-497 VLSQSSE
+497 VLSQGSD

-529 FVKLQVKVPLCA
+529 FVRLHVKVPLCA
-541 CALCATRECLY
+541 CSLCSTRECLY
-552 ILSSHDIEQH
+552 MLSSHDIEYR
-562 TPYRDLPASRVVG
+562 PAYRDLPASREVDS
-575 IPEPSLGTGAPQD
+575 PEPSRGAGASQD
-588 PGGTAQACEE
+588 PGGAARACEE
-598 YLSQIHSCHTLQ
+598 YLSQIHSCPTLQ

-615 MKEIIGW
+615 MKEIVGC
-622 MPLMAAQKDFFWEA
+622 MPLLAAQKDFFWEA
-636 LDMLQKAE
+636 LNMLQRAA
-644 GGGGG
+644 GGI
-649 VGPPASET
+649 GPGPSAPKS

>member
-1 MARTELE
+1 
-8 PRSCLRDGSWTRLK
+8 
-22 GTGHSG
+22 
-28 QTVRSQRGLLAP
+28 
-40 DSMGEGSRRQRGPR
+40 MGEGPRRQRGLR
-54 GPPSLGRGHGVGKPA
+54 GPPSLGWGHGVGKPA

-76 RRQEGRSRKGA
+76 RRQEGRSREGA
-87 IRMVKRSCPS
+87 IRMVRGSQRGKLQKFTRLCGREEGLRVKRSCPS
-97 CGPELGVEEKKGKGN
+97 CGSELGVEEKRGKGN

-147 EVCDAEGV
+147 EVCDGEGV

-166 LRDQGSGVRPWKRAA
+166 LQDQGSGVRPWKRAA

-477 TQVRYLQ
+477 TQV
-484 RPITLWCGLNHSL
+484 
-497 VLSQSSE
+497 
-504 FSKELLGC
+504 
-512 GCGAGGRLPGWP
+512 
-524 KGSAS
+524 
-529 FVKLQVKVPLCA
+529 PLCA

-562 TPYRDLPASRVVG
+562 APYRDLPANRVVG
-575 IPEPSLGTGAPQD
+575 TPEPSLGARAPQD
-588 PGGTAQACEE
+588 PGGMAQACEE
-598 YLSQIHSCHTLQ
+598 YLSQIYSCQTLQ

-615 MKEIIGW
+615 MKEIVGW

-636 LDMLQKAE
+636 LDMLQRAE

-649 VGPPASET
+649 VGPPAPET

>member
-1 MARTELE
+1 MSHWVARAEDLSK
-8 PRSCLRDGSWTRLK
+8 RKSRARLGK
-22 GTGHSG
+22 IGHSG
-28 QTVRSQRGLLAP
+28 WAVRSQRGLSAP
-40 DSMGEGSRRQRGPR
+40 GSMGEGPGRQRGPR
-54 GPPSLGRGHGVGKPA
+54 GPPSSGTGHGVGKAA
-69 GTGGQGP
+69 GTGTRELSTGGQGA
-76 RRQEGRSRKGA
+76 RRDEGRSRAGVV
-87 IRMVKRSCPS
+87 RMVRRSQRRKLQKFTGLCGQEGLRVKRSCPS
-97 CGPELGVEEKKGKGN
+97 CGPEPGGEEKKGRGN
-112 PISIQ
+112 PISVQ

-132 VRDLVALGQT
+132 VRDVVALGQT
-142 CRYFH
+142 CHYFR
-147 EVCDAEGV
+147 EVCDTEGV

-166 LRDQGSGVRPWKRAA
+166 LREQGSGVRPWKRAA

-226 DYVGTLFFLKN
+226 DYVGTLFFFKN
-237 ALVSTLGQM
+237 ALVSSTLGQI

-282 TREQQEVVGTT
+282 TREQLGVAGTT
-293 SSRACDCVEVY
+293 GSRACDCVEVY

-319 SMTFKQ
+319 SMSFKQ

-373 YLPHLRV
+373 CLPHLRV
-380 ACMTSN
+380 ACMASN
-386 QSSTLYVTDQGG
+386 QSSTVYITDQGG

-427 LALSLPAKIL
+427 LALSLPAK
-437 FCALGYNH
+437 
-445 LGLVDEFGRIFMQ
+445 

-477 TQVRYLQ
+477 TQV
-484 RPITLWCGLNHSL
+484 
-497 VLSQSSE
+497 
-504 FSKELLGC
+504 
-512 GCGAGGRLPGWP
+512 
-524 KGSAS
+524 
-529 FVKLQVKVPLCA
+529 PLCA
-541 CALCATRECLY
+541 CSLCSTRECLY
-552 ILSSHDIEQH
+552 MLSSHDIEH
-562 TPYRDLPASRVVG
+562 HPAYRDLPASRVVG
-575 IPEPSLGTGAPQD
+575 NPEPSPGAGAPQD

-598 YLSQIHSCHTLQ
+598 YLSQIHSCPTLQ

-615 MKEIIGW
+615 MKEIVGW

-636 LDMLQKAE
+636 LDMLQTAA
-644 GGGGG
+644 GG
-649 VGPPASET
+649 VGEGPPTPDS

>member
-1 MARTELE
+1 
-8 PRSCLRDGSWTRLK
+8 
-22 GTGHSG
+22 
-28 QTVRSQRGLLAP
+28 
-40 DSMGEGSRRQRGPR
+40 
-54 GPPSLGRGHGVGKPA
+54 
-69 GTGGQGP
+69 
-76 RRQEGRSRKGA
+76 
-87 IRMVKRSCPS
+87 VKRSCPS
-97 CGPELGVEEKKGKGN
+97 CGPEHGGKEKKERGN
-112 PISIQ
+112 CISVQ

-132 VRDLVALGQT
+132 VRDAVALGQT

-147 EVCDAEGV
+147 EVCDTEGV
-155 WRRICRRLSPR
+155 WRRICRRLSPH
-166 LRDQGSGVRPWKRAA
+166 LREQGSGVRPWKRAA
-181 ILNYTKGLYFQAFGG
+181 VLNYTKGLYFQAFGG

-220 DHVFIL
+220 DHIFIL
-226 DYVGTLFFLKN
+226 DYLGTLFFLKN
-237 ALVSTLGQM
+237 ALISSTLGQI

-282 TREQQEVVGTT
+282 TREQSGVAGTT
-293 SSRACDCVEVY
+293 GGRSCDCVEVY

-319 SMTFKQ
+319 SMSFKQ
-325 IVLVGQETQRAL
+325 ISLLGQETQRAL

-361 YTVQLALRKVSH
+361 YTVQLALRKVSCC
-373 YLPHLRV
+373 LPHLRV
-380 ACMTSN
+380 TCMASN
-386 QSSTLYVTDQGG
+386 QSSALYITGTNHLPSSQAPTAELRAPDPPDQGG

-427 LALSLPAKIL
+427 LALSLPAKVL

-445 LGLVDEFGRIFMQ
+445 FGLVDEFGRIFMQ

-477 TQVRYLQ
+477 THVPYLQ
-484 RPITLWCGLNHSL
+484 RPIALWCGLNHSL
-497 VLSQSSE
+497 VLSQDSD
-504 FSKELLGC
+504 FNKQLLGC

-541 CALCATRECLY
+541 CSLCSTRECLY
-552 ILSSHDIEQH
+552 MLSSHDIEH
-562 TPYRDLPASRVVG
+562 CSLYRDLPATWAVDSL
-575 IPEPSLGTGAPQD
+575 EPNLGAGAAHD
-588 PGGTAQACEE
+588 PGRTDWACEE
-598 YLSQIHSCHTLQ
+598 YLSQIHSCPTLQ
-610 DRMEK
+610 DRVEK
-615 MKEIIGW
+615 MKEIVGN
-622 MPLMAAQKDFFWEA
+622 MPLVAAQKDFFWQA
-636 LDMLQKAE
+636 LNMLQRAA
-644 GGGGG
+644 GGDWSR
-649 VGPPASET
+649 PLDP

>member
-1 MARTELE
+1 
-8 PRSCLRDGSWTRLK
+8 
-22 GTGHSG
+22 
-28 QTVRSQRGLLAP
+28 
-40 DSMGEGSRRQRGPR
+40 MGEGPRRQRGPR
-54 GPPSLGRGHGVGKPA
+54 GPPSPGRGHGVGKAA
-69 GTGGQGP
+69 GTGARELSTGGQGAQ
-76 RRQEGRSRKGA
+76 RDEGRSRAGVV
-87 IRMVKRSCPS
+87 RMVRRSQRRKLQKFTGLCGQEEGLRVKRSCPS
-97 CGPELGVEEKKGKGN
+97 CGPEPGGEDKGRGN
-112 PISIQ
+112 PISVQ

-132 VRDLVALGQT
+132 VRDVVALGQT
-142 CRYFH
+142 CHYFR
-147 EVCDAEGV
+147 EVCDTEGV
-155 WRRICRRLSPR
+155 WRRICHRLSPR
-166 LRDQGSGVRPWKRAA
+166 LREQGSGVRPWKRAA

-237 ALVSTLGQM
+237 ALVSSTLGQI

-282 TREQQEVVGTT
+282 TREQPGVAGTT
-293 SSRACDCVEVY
+293 GSRACDCVEVY

-319 SMTFKQ
+319 SMSFKQ

-373 YLPHLRV
+373 CLPHLRV
-380 ACMTSN
+380 TCMASN
-386 QSSTLYVTDQGG
+386 QSSTVYITDQGG

-427 LALSLPAKIL
+427 LALSLPAKVL

-477 TQVRYLQ
+477 TQV
-484 RPITLWCGLNHSL
+484 
-497 VLSQSSE
+497 
-504 FSKELLGC
+504 
-512 GCGAGGRLPGWP
+512 
-524 KGSAS
+524 
-529 FVKLQVKVPLCA
+529 PLCA
-541 CALCATRECLY
+541 CSLCSTRECLY
-552 ILSSHDIEQH
+552 MLSSHDIDH
-562 TPYRDLPASRVVG
+562 HPAYRDLPASRVVG
-575 IPEPSLGTGAPQD
+575 TPESSPGAGVPQD
-588 PGGTAQACEE
+588 PSGTARACEE
-598 YLSQIHSCHTLQ
+598 YLSQIYSCSTWQ

-615 MKEIIGW
+615 MKEIVGW

-636 LDMLQKAE
+636 LDMLQMTA
-644 GGGGG
+644 GG
-649 VGPPASET
+649 VGEGPPTPES

>member
-1 MARTELE
+1 
-8 PRSCLRDGSWTRLK
+8 
-22 GTGHSG
+22 
-28 QTVRSQRGLLAP
+28 
-40 DSMGEGSRRQRGPR
+40 
-54 GPPSLGRGHGVGKPA
+54 
-69 GTGGQGP
+69 
-76 RRQEGRSRKGA
+76 
-87 IRMVKRSCPS
+87 MVKRSCPS
-97 CGPELGVEEKKGKGN
+97 CGPEPGGEEKKGRGN
-112 PISIQ
+112 PISVQ

-132 VRDLVALGQT
+132 VRDVVALGQT
-142 CRYFH
+142 CHYFH

-155 WRRICRRLSPR
+155 WRRICRRL
-166 LRDQGSGVRPWKRAA
+166 
-181 ILNYTKGLYFQAFGG
+181 NTKGLYFQAFGG

-226 DYVGTLFFLKN
+226 DYTGTLFFLKN
-237 ALVSTLGQM
+237 ALVSSTLGQI

-262 DFASDPRCDTVYR
+262 DVSSRALGAETPPLLRGSSGTHTSPEFASDPRCDTVYR

-282 TREQQEVVGTT
+282 TREQPAVVGTT
-293 SSRACDCVEVY
+293 GSRACDCVEVY

-319 SMTFKQ
+319 SMSFKQ
-325 IVLVGQETQRAL
+325 IVLVGQENQRAL

-361 YTVQLALRKVSH
+361 YTVQLALRKVSRC
-373 YLPHLRV
+373 LPHLRV
-380 ACMTSN
+380 TRMASN
-386 QSSTLYVTDQGG
+386 QSSTLYIT
-398 VYFEVHTPGVY
+398 GVY

-437 FCALGYNH
+437 SCALGYNH

-477 TQVRYLQ
+477 TQVHYLQ
-484 RPITLWCGLNHSL
+484 RPIALWCGLNHSL
-497 VLSQSSE
+497 VLSQGSD

-529 FVKLQVKVPLCA
+529 FVKLHVKVPLCA
-541 CALCATRECLY
+541 CSLCSTRECLY
-552 ILSSHDIEQH
+552 MLSSHDIEH
-562 TPYRDLPASRVVG
+562 HPTYRDLPASRVVG
-575 IPEPSLGTGAPQD
+575 TPEPGLGAGAPQD
-588 PGGTAQACEE
+588 PGGAARACEE
-598 YLSQIHSCHTLQ
+598 YLSQIHSCPTLQ

-615 MKEIIGW
+615 MKEIVGW

-636 LDMLQKAE
+636 LDMLQRAA
-644 GGGGG
+644 GG
-649 VGPPASET
+649 VGPGPSTPES

>member
-1 MARTELE
+1 MVR
-8 PRSCLRDGSWTRLK
+8 RS
-22 GTGHSG
+22 
-28 QTVRSQRGLLAP
+28 
-40 DSMGEGSRRQRGPR
+40 
-54 GPPSLGRGHGVGKPA
+54 
-69 GTGGQGP
+69 
-76 RRQEGRSRKGA
+76 RSRKLQKLTGLC
-87 IRMVKRSCPS
+87 RREEGLRVKRSCPS
-97 CGPELGVEEKKGKGN
+97 CGPSEPGGEEKGRGN
-112 PISIQ
+112 PVSVQ
-117 LFPPELVEHIISFLP
+117 LFPPELVEHIVSFLP
-132 VRDLVALGQT
+132 VRDVVALGQT
-142 CRYFH
+142 CHYFH
-147 EVCDAEGV
+147 QVCDAEGV
-155 WRRICRRLSPR
+155 WRRICHRLSPR
-166 LRDQGSGVRPWKRAA
+166 LREQGSGVRPWKRAA

-207 LLAHGYRRFLPTK
+207 QLAHGYRRFLPTK

-226 DYVGTLFFLKN
+226 DYAGTLFFLKN
-237 ALVSTLGQM
+237 ALVSSTLGQI

-282 TREQQEVVGTT
+282 TREQPGVVGMT

-319 SMTFKQ
+319 SMSFKQ

-361 YTVQLALRKVSH
+361 YTVQLALRKVSRC
-373 YLPHLRV
+373 LPHLRV
-380 ACMTSN
+380 ACMASN
-386 QSSTLYVTDQGG
+386 QSSTLYITDQGG

-409 RDLFGTLQA
+409 RDLFGTLHA

-427 LALSLPAKIL
+427 LALSLPAK
-437 FCALGYNH
+437 
-445 LGLVDEFGRIFMQ
+445 
-458 GNNRYGQLGT
+458 
-468 GDKMDRGEP
+468 
-477 TQVRYLQ
+477 VRYLQ
-484 RPITLWCGLNHSL
+484 RPIALWCGLNHSL
-497 VLSQSSE
+497 VLSQGSD

-529 FVKLQVKVPLCA
+529 FVKLHIKVPLCA
-541 CALCATRECLY
+541 CSLCSTRECLY
-552 ILSSHDIEQH
+552 MLSSHDIEH
-562 TPYRDLPASRVVG
+562 HPAYRDLPASKAVG
-575 IPEPSLGTGAPQD
+575 TPEPSLGAGAPQD
-588 PGGTAQACEE
+588 PGGVAWACEE
-598 YLSQIHSCHTLQ
+598 YLSQIHNCPTLQ

-615 MKEIIGW
+615 MKEIVGW

-636 LDMLQKAE
+636 LDMLQRAA
-644 GGGGG
+644 GGAGQ
-649 VGPPASET
+649 GPPPPES